1 MNSRP
6 QPPLPKLVQ
15 ITRRSRRER
24 HDVRR
29 QSGVKLGYSL
39 STEEHPAP
47 DLVRFAQQAEAAGF
61 DYASISDH
69 FHPWVDAQG
78 NSPFAWSVLGA
89 IANATDDARRRD
101 RRHLSDSP
109 LPPGDR
115 RPGRRDRGVADA
127 RPVLPRRRAPA
138 RALNEHILGRHWPPY
153 ETRASMLEEAVEVI
167 RALWK
172 GETVDHQGTHFTVDN
187 ARLYSL
193 PDEPPPIIVAAA
205 GPKAARLASRIGD
218 GLINPSGDAAVVEA
232 FAEAGD
238 ADRPRYLQVSVC
250 WHEDEAEARRLA
262 HRLVPS
268 VALPGELGA
277 LLPTPTHYQQAV
289 ELVTED
295 DIAKV
300 ITCGPDPER
309 HIDADP
315 EGHRRRL
322 RPHPRVPG
330 RPRPGRVLPV
340 LRAGDPARISLMA
353 ANPAPLSPVRSGA
366 ELDARYP
373 RQLLLHEGYTYVLSA
388 MDGTMGAAARGG
400 PLRSRP
406 PAAVVAPDLGRRS
419 GAHRAGRGA
428 DPR

>member
-1 MNSRP
+1 MSP
-6 QPPLPKLVQ
+6 
-15 ITRRSRRER
+15 TT
-24 HDVRR
+24 
-29 QSGVKLGYSL
+29 SGVKLGYSL

-61 DYASISDH
+61 AYASISDH

-89 IANATDDARRRD
+89 IANATTTLGVGTGVTCPTVRYHPAIVAQAAATVAS
-101 RRHLSDSP
+101 LM
-109 LPPGDR
+109 
-115 RPGRRDRGVADA
+115 PGRFFLGVGTGE
-127 RPVLPRRRAPA
+127 L
-138 RALNEHILGRHWPPY
+138 LNEHILGRHWPPY
-153 ETRASMLEEAVEVI
+153 ETRASMLEEAVAVI

-193 PDEPPPIIVAAA
+193 PDQPPPVIVAAA

-309 HIDADP
+309 HIELIQKGIDAGYDHIHVYQVGP
-315 EGHRRRL
+315 DQDGFFRFYEREI
-322 RPHPRVPG
+322 
-330 RPRPGRVLPV
+330 LPAF
-340 LRAGDPARISLMA
+340 R
-353 ANPAPLSPVRSGA
+353 
-366 ELDARYP
+366 
-373 RQLLLHEGYTYVLSA
+373 
-388 MDGTMGAAARGG
+388 
-400 PLRSRP
+400 
-406 PAAVVAPDLGRRS
+406 
-419 GAHRAGRGA
+419 
-428 DPR
+428 